1 MTFKRIRVSPRADDA
16 IGESVAELL
25 REKVGPRIRDNAAR
39 TVPVRSGDL
48 KRSIVLQV
56 AEEAD
61 GAVLQVGVDEDI
73 AGVNYG
79 GHVED
84 GTSKQAAQP
93 YLRPAV
99 YQAQGVVR

>member
-1 MTFKRIRVSPRADDA
+1 MANMRLRVNPAADDA
-16 IGESVAELL
+16 IGEALAELL
-25 REKVGPRIRDNAAR
+25 REKIGPRIRDNAAR

-48 KRSIVLQV
+48 KRSIILQV
-56 AEEAD
+56 AEDGD

-73 AGVNYG
+73 AGVDYSA
-79 GHVED
+79 HVED
-84 GTSKQAAQP
+84 GTSRQAPQP